1 MLEMLHSYCYC
12 CCYYCICSKHWA
24 SLTVVC
30 TGMSLKE

>member
-1 MLEMLHSYCYC
+1 MLEMLHSYR
-12 CCYYCICSKHWA
+12 YYCICSKHWA